1 MNKQDKRPER
11 ADLIAARKMLKGR
24 IDYHMKT
31 GDPFAVIYAKA
42 ALWAVNYVLEND
54 EETPMDDGDER

>member
-1 MNKQDKRPER
+1 MKDKKPER

-31 GDPFAVIYAKA
+31 GDPFAVHCAKA
-42 ALWAVNYVLEND
+42 ALWAVTYVLKQRD
-54 EETPMDDGDER
+54 